1 MAWEFA
7 AIVRKDGDQISSQ
20 MDNRNVKENL
30 LKWVLVS
37 PGKNPNPPRIKFE
50 FPKDLQGKYHPK
62 PEKGWYSPINK
73 PYWAFTD
80 YEDKVFNGKEDEH
93 KRTAKKLEGKVS
105 IVGKTRKI
113 HFESSD
119 LLSLI
124 NEAGKEGWEITGGI
138 GLADGRETR
147 YRMMRREI

>member
-7 AIVRKDGDQISSQ
+7 AIVRKDGDRISSQ

-50 FPKDLQGKYHPK
+50 FPKD
-62 PEKGWYSPINK
+62 EKGWFSPINK

-80 YEDKVFNGKEDEH
+80 DDDIRFNGKENEV
-93 KRTAKKLEGKVS
+93 KRTAKRLEGKVS

>member
-7 AIVRKDGDQISSQ
+7 AIVRKDGDQIHR
-20 MDNRNVKENL
+20 DINDRTVKERL

-50 FPKDLQGKYHPK
+50 LRNRK
-62 PEKGWYSPINK
+62 PEKGWVSPINK

-80 YEDKVFNGKEDEH
+80 HDDKRFNKDEVEA
-93 KRTAKKLEGKVS
+93 KRNAKLLEGKVS

-138 GLADGRETR
+138 GLANGQPETR

>member
-7 AIVRKDGDQISSQ
+7 AIVAKNWANASTIHSTSPDWESKIR
-20 MDNRNVKENL
+20 
-30 LKWVLVS
+30 KWVLVS
-37 PGKNPNPPRIKFE
+37 PGESPNPPRF
-50 FPKDLQGKYHPK
+50 QGVYILEVGKTQK
-62 PEKGWYSPINK
+62 MWTSPINK

-80 YEDKVFNGKEDEH
+80 DDDQQFEKAVKE
-93 KRTAKKLEGKVS
+93 AKMRVTTEFSIEGDS
-105 IVGKTRKI
+105 RKI

-138 GLADGRETR
+138 GLFLGGPREKKFR
-147 YRMMRREI
+147 IMRRKI